1 MKKYILVIS
10 VFTFVLSSTLYGQQN
25 KMLTHFIFD
34 KMTVNPGSTGVGMK
48 EGFCGTSI
56 YRNQWDRVAGAPNS
70 ALLNIEGN
78 FERYLPGGIGLSF
91 FHDAIGVARQN
102 NLLLNYSYHFDL
114 PSGTLGAGIG
124 LGIMSFGMN
133 NAEWVTPDNN
143 PNDQSLPQAMTEIAL
158 DANFGVYYSD
168 KQGWYAGLSMMNL
181 PTSEYEMLN
190 FQNQRHYYIMGG
202 YRLASP
208 FGGDLAPLDLDFNM
222 MTRTDMVKTSLDLN
236 VRAIWQDL
244 FWAGFSYRTVDALG
258 IMAGMQITQEFLIG
272 YSYDINMFNKFS
284 NISRGSHELLV
295 RYCYL
300 LPPPPVTK
308 SRNPRYL

>member
-1 MKKYILVIS
+1 MKNYLLVIS
-10 VFTFVLSSTLYGQQN
+10 TFTLLLSSTLYGQQN

-34 KMTVNPGSTGVGMK
+34 KMTVNPGSTGIGMK

-56 YRNQWDRVAGAPNS
+56 YRNQWDRVAGAPTS
-70 ALLNIEGN
+70 VLLNLEGN
-78 FERYLPGGIGLSF
+78 FERYLPGGVGLSF

-102 NLLLNYSYHFDL
+102 NLVVNYSYHL
-114 PSGTLGAGIG
+114 NLATGTLGIGAGVG
-124 LGIMSFGMN
+124 LMTFGISN
-133 NAEWVTPDNN
+133 DTWVTPDNN
-143 PNDQSLPQAMTEIAL
+143 PNDNSLPSAMTEAAL
-158 DANFGVYYSD
+158 DANFGVYYAD
-168 KQGWYAGLSMMNL
+168 RGGWYAGLSMTQI

-190 FQNQRHYYIMGG
+190 FQNQRHYYVMGG
-202 YRLASP
+202 YRLTSP
-208 FGGDLAPLDLDFNM
+208 FSSLEPLDLDFNM

-244 FWAGFSYRTVDALG
+244 FWGGFSYRTVDALG
-258 IMAGMQITQEFLIG
+258 LMAGMQITPEFLFG